1 MLAKLSESRTNK
13 LLRSAL
19 VILFILLR
27 TVKNDIMIYIEA
39 AIIVAFIM
47 LSLAALSQKP
57 VNKSPI
63 LQKQAE
69 TNRKQDIISIA
80 FGLLFFGLVMYSKYF

>member
-13 LLRSAL
+13 FLRSAL

-57 VNKSPI
+57 VNKNPI

-80 FGLLFFGLVMYSKYF
+80 FGLLFFGLMMYSKYF

>member
-13 LLRSAL
+13 FLRSAL
-19 VILFILLR
+19 VIIFILLR
-27 TVKNDIMIYIEA
+27 TVKNDIMIYIDA
-39 AIIVAFIM
+39 AIVVAFIV
-47 LSLAALSQKP
+47 LSVIALSQKSGS
-57 VNKSPI
+57 KSRI

-80 FGLLFFGLVMYSKYF
+80 FGLLFFGLMMYSKYF

>member
-1 MLAKLSESRTNK
+1 
-13 LLRSAL
+13 
-19 VILFILLR
+19 
-27 TVKNDIMIYIEA
+27 MIYIEA

-57 VNKSPI
+57 VNKNPI

-80 FGLLFFGLVMYSKYF
+80 FGLLFFGLMMYSKYF